1 MKREDMHVE
10 QGELLFDAQ
19 KLFQSAFERI
29 GGNDDG
35 ERCERI
41 SGFKRP
47 DFFDQGLL
55 KIGMV
60 TPCDDFEQKKPLC
73 SF

>member
-1 MKREDMHVE
+1 MHVE
-10 QGELLFDAQ
+10 QGELLLDAQ
-19 KLFQSAFERI
+19 KLFQSVLERI

-60 TPCDDFEQKKPLC
+60 VSGDDLEHED
-73 SF
+73 

>member
-47 DFFDQGLL
+47 DFFDQCCFE
-55 KIGMV
+55 IRVV
-60 TPCDDFEQKKPLC
+60 TPCDNFEQKKPLG